1 MEAIDMTRKTSITAA
16 VGAALLGLTLA
27 TQATTLRP
35 TSAEV
40 QDQIRIMETSITD
53 SSYSL
58 GPSSGGKSAIGGP
71 VLEWRVGSLP
81 RRR

>member
-53 SSYSL
+53 SSVSF
-58 GPSSGGKSAIGGP
+58 SSNRQVACSTRWSAATAS
-71 VLEWRVGSLP
+71 R
-81 RRR
+81 